1 MTKLSFSACV
11 LAVLVSPAAAG
22 PLHDAV
28 KDGDIA
34 EVRLLIAQGEDV
46 NQRDRYLA
54 SPLHQAA
61 IWGNEEMS
69 ELLLAEGADVNF
81 EDPLLGTPLSAA
93 ARRGN
98 EAVAAV
104 LIANGANAQASSA
117 NGTTPLHAAAEGGH
131 ASIVEL
137 LIENGADVN
146 ARSPETSQSY
156 EHAPVHSAGL
166 NGHFDIV
173 DLLRAYGAT
182 GPAIEPVA
190 DLLASA
196 ASSDGEELFN
206 RACRGCHSVEQGGS
220 ARQGPNLWGV
230 LGRKKASVEG
240 FSYSR
245 AFGRLVGTWTLAEF
259 NAFIAAPT
267 DYVPGTS
274 MHLAIAAV
282 KDPTQ
287 RANLIAYLRQNSDD
301 PPPLPQRP

>member
-1 MTKLSFSACV
+1 MTKLLLSACV
-11 LAVLVSPAAAG
+11 LAALASHAVAG

-28 KDGDIA
+28 KAGDI
-34 EVRLLIAQGEDV
+34 EQVKLLIAQGEDV
-46 NQRDRYLA
+46 NQGEYPGGT
-54 SPLHQAA
+54 PLHQAA
-61 IWGNEEMS
+61 LWGTAEMA
-69 ELLLAEGADVNF
+69 ELLLAEGAEVNF
-81 EDPLLGTPLSAA
+81 EVLILGTPLKTAA
-93 ARRGN
+93 LKGN
-98 EAVAAV
+98 EAVAIV
-104 LIANGANAQASSA
+104 LIAHGADVEAGGA

-173 DLLRAYGAT
+173 DLLRAYGAR

-196 ASSDGEELFN
+196 ASSEGEEVFN
-206 RACRGCHSVEQGGS
+206 HACRICHSVEEGGP
-220 ARQGPNLWGV
+220 ARAGPNLWGV
-230 LGRKKASVEG
+230 LGRKKASFEG
-240 FSYSR
+240 FTYSR

-259 NAFIAAPT
+259 NGFIAAPL
-267 DYVPGTS
+267 DYVPGTN
-274 MHLAIAAV
+274 MNVQIARV